1 MKKKYSFF
9 VSVIF
14 CALLL
19 EPAFSQTDSAGLLP
33 TGEYRSAEENFA
45 AQEFR
50 RGVQAFYRGSFN
62 DAILQFEK
70 ALSYLPEDNLILDWM
85 GKSYYYSGLEGTA
98 LQEWTKAF
106 QSGYG
111 GLLLQNKIEIVK
123 ERRVAVSEPEIEIR
137 YSEAGSFPGIFNG
150 KQIFSGPV
158 SVLPN
163 TDGSAWVLAYNSNEL
178 LRIDVNGVVVNR
190 ITGPLNGFDRPFDII
205 RLADGSMLVSESAG
219 NRLSLLDSRGHFIRY
234 FGEKGRGIGQ
244 MMNPLYMA
252 QDSRGNIFVSD
263 YGNMRVDVFDSAGNG
278 LFSFGQSADGFE
290 GFRGPTGVAVIDD
303 SVYVADNVRG
313 GVYEFDLSGNFR
325 RILVEEKTFRRPEA
339 MKVHG
344 DYLVVCDTNAVFSVD
359 VKNGAVYKNAGTGN
373 APSRLTSAVSDVNGN
388 VLVTDIQANEVYV
401 MTAMQELVGGLFV
414 QIEKVNADHFPEVSL
429 EVKVEN
435 RCRKPVV
442 GLKET
447 NFYFTEDKRPVSKL
461 TFNGASSAN
470 TYADITVL
478 IDRSGYSQ
486 ECTESGAVESAV
498 RTIAKNM
505 NGQGTLRIVCAG
517 KIPAV
522 EYVGSPDGAL
532 QFSASGLRTPYSSF
546 VPLGLAVRLC
556 TNDLINAAKKR
567 AVVIIGAGKTTLNAF
582 DRYNLSETVSYLNN
596 NSVPCLYI
604 SGSNGQL
611 DESLDYLIR
620 MTSGGEY
627 YMWRAEGLDGIVQDI
642 IDIPTGV
649 YSFSYTSALS
659 TNFGE
664 KYLPVEV
671 EAYLLNRSGRD
682 ETGYFAPL
690 Q

>member
-1 MKKKYSFF
+1 MKKNCSFF
-9 VSVIF
+9 AAVFFFV
-14 CALLL
+14 LLL
-19 EPAFSQTDSAGLLP
+19 FPAFSQADSAGLMP
-33 TGEYRSAEENFA
+33 TGEYRSAEESFA

-62 DAILQFEK
+62 DSILQFEK

-85 GKSYYYSGLEGTA
+85 GKAYYYSGLEGTA
-98 LQEWTKAF
+98 LQKWVKAA

-137 YSEAGSFPGIFNG
+137 YSEAGSFPGIFNEM
-150 KQIFSGPV
+150 QIFSGPV
-158 SVLPN
+158 SILPN
-163 TDGSAWVLAYNSNEL
+163 NDGTTWVLAYNSNEL
-178 LRIDVNGVVVNR
+178 LLLDVNGVVENR
-190 ITGPLNGFDRPFDII
+190 ITGPLNGFDRPSDII
-205 RLADGSMLVSESAG
+205 RLADDTLLVSESAG
-219 NRLSLLDSRGHFIRY
+219 DRLSLLDSRGHFIRY
-234 FGEKGRGIGQ
+234 FGEKGRGTGQ
-244 MMNPLYMA
+244 MLNPLYMA

-263 YGNMRVDVFDSAGNG
+263 YGNMRVDVFDSDGNG
-278 LFSFGQSADGFE
+278 LFSFGQASSGFE
-290 GFRGPTGVAVIDD
+290 GFRGPTGVAVIGD
-303 SVYVADNVRG
+303 SVFVADNVRG
-313 GVYEFDLSGNFR
+313 GVYEFDLAGNFR
-325 RILVEEKTFRRPEA
+325 RILVEEKTFLRPEA
-339 MKVHG
+339 MKVHN
-344 DYLVVCDTNAVFSVD
+344 DYLVVCDMNTIFSVD
-359 VKNGAVYKNAGTGN
+359 VRNGAVYKNASTGN
-373 APSRLTSAVSDVNGN
+373 APSRLTSAVTDVNGN
-388 VLVTDIQANEVYV
+388 VLVTDIQSNEVYV
-401 MTAMQELVGGLFV
+401 MSKMQELVGGLFV
-414 QIEKVNADHFPEVSL
+414 QIEKVSAEKFPEVSL

-435 RCRKPVV
+435 RYRKPVV

-447 NFYFTEDKRPVSKL
+447 NFYFTEDKRPVSNL
-461 TFNGASSAN
+461 QFNGASAAN

-478 IDRSGYSQ
+478 IDRSDYSR
-486 ECTESGAVESAV
+486 ECTESGAVGAAV

-522 EYVGSPDGAL
+522 EYAGSPDGAL
-532 QFSASGLRTPYSSF
+532 QFSAAGLRTPYSSS
-546 VPLGLAVRLC
+546 VPMGLAVRLC

-567 AVVIIGAGKTTLNAF
+567 AIVIIGAGKTTLNAF
-582 DRYNLSETVSYLNN
+582 DRYNLSETVSYLSN

-604 SGSNGQL
+604 SSSEDSL
-611 DESLDYLIR
+611 DENLDYLIR
-620 MTSGGEY
+620 MTSGSEY
-627 YMWRAEGLDGIVQDI
+627 YMWRAEGLDGVVQDI
-642 IDIPTGV
+642 LDIPTGV